1 MAFKRHD
8 LCDLVRGDDWAIQL
22 TIKDENDAV
31 IDITNNV
38 YWMTLKN
45 AQGDADPGVI
55 QTNITATGADAAAG
69 IVTISFLDVNTR
81 LVEPGRYYYD
91 VQEVDTDNNV
101 YTLLLG
107 KVKVLQDVTISITE

>member
-1 MAFKRHD
+1 MSFKQHT

-38 YWMTLKN
+38 YWMTLKTDKT
-45 AQGDADPGVI
+45 DADPGVI
-55 QTNITATGADAAAG
+55 QTSVTATGANATNGIIVITFTDTATAA
-69 IVTISFLDVNTR
+69 VS
-81 LVEPGRYYYD
+81 PGRYYYD
-91 VQEVDTDNNV
+91 VQEVDTGGNV

-107 KVKVLQDVTISITE
+107 RVKVVADITLATS

>member
-55 QTNITATGADAAAG
+55 QTNIT
-69 IVTISFLDVNTR
+69 
-81 LVEPGRYYYD
+81 YD

>member
-1 MAFKRHD
+1 MAFRRHD
-8 LCDLVRGDDWAIQL
+8 LCDLVRGDDWAIKL
-22 TIKDENDAV
+22 TITDDNNTP

-45 AQGDADPGVI
+45 QQADVDPGVI
-55 QTNITATGADAAAG
+55 QTNITATGVDATNG
-69 IVTISFLDVNTR
+69 IVVISFVDNETR

-91 VQEVDTDNNV
+91 VQEVDTSDNV